1 MRSTPFSGLLRV
13 TRRFPA
19 ACSASPNQPRR
30 VQAGLV
36 RPNMGRARIATAIAL
51 LLCLGSAPA
60 ASAPAASAAASQVKE
75 ELEPSDAPVP
85 QAPVAP
91 PPIEIEAPIPATVTP
106 TVPDSARPLAD
117 DSAKAASVPAA
128 PVPVVPGEPAAAPA
142 EPAAAVAESPGAPD
156 AEDVTIEVDPGQ
168 SRNKDKSL
176 PLAMLFSATLPGS
189 GEFYL
194 NEKGNAKA
202 FLLTEAGFW
211 ASLYVAFVVRESY
224 LSSARNY
231 ASEHAGIDASS
242 KSPAFLETMATYR
255 AYQEKQHRQDS
266 YELAQILSGKRDG
279 NYDIKAEEANYWDFG
294 SSVNPENTANWR
306 TFQQTLRYYRA
317 SKVAISFAIGALAL
331 NRLASL
337 ANTLRVYKGTSAK
350 GLGLIEIIPEIGSD
364 NTGARVSLGF

>member
-13 TRRFPA
+13 TGRFPA
-19 ACSASPNQPRR
+19 ACSAGPIQP
-30 VQAGLV
+30 ALV
-36 RPNMGRARIATAIAL
+36 RARVAAAIAL
-51 LLCLGSAPA
+51 LLCLGIAPA

-85 QAPVAP
+85 QTPGAP
-91 PPIEIEAPIPATVTP
+91 PAIEIEAPIPATVTP
-106 TVPDSARPLAD
+106 TVPDSAKPLAE
-117 DSAKAASVPAA
+117 DSAKAASVPAEPA
-128 PVPVVPGEPAAAPA
+128 PAVPVGPAAVAPA
-142 EPAAAVAESPGAPD
+142 ESAASVAESPEAPD

-242 KSPAFLETMATYR
+242 KSPAFLETMATFR

-331 NRLASL
+331 NRLVSL

-350 GLGLIEIIPEIGSD
+350 GLGRIEIIPEIGSD